1 MVDAQFDMAAWAIFQ
16 INCQINSAKTNT
28 IAQLTAN
35 GAFRISPR
43 VLLPSGHRHSLPT
56 ERGRVL
62 KKLRG
67 VRFALDIGMWRLLA
81 A

>member
-16 INCQINSAKTNT
+16 INCQINSAKTK
-28 IAQLTAN
+28 IAQPTAN

-56 ERGRVL
+56 KRGRVL